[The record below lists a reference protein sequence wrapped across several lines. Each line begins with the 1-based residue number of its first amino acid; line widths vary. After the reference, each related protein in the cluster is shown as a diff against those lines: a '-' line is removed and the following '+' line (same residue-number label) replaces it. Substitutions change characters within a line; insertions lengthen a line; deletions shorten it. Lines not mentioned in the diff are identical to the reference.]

1 MFISHKYRVVFIH
14 IQRTGGTS
22 ISRVFREFD
31 DKLQYQLALDP
42 ALKQPKHP
50 LARNVRAAMGPGLF
64 DDYVK
69 FAVVRNPFDRMVS
82 WYAIMAKDTVE
93 NFAPHLTRDDGGFG
107 GEVLRAVQRQAR
119 SFDGFIAL
127 PKEDAEG
134 LFERFHTPQFDY
146 LSDDRGRLIID
157 HVLRF
162 ENLSEDFNALAREI
176 GFEGRLP
183 HHNRSIRQESYRDYY
198 DPSTREEV
206 ARRFKRDIDHFGYRF

>member
-50 LARNVRAAMGPGLF
+50 LARNLRAAMGRGLF

-93 NFAPHLTRDDGGFG
+93 SLSPGMARDEVNFGKK
-107 GEVLRAVQRQAR
+107 VLRAVQRRAQ
-119 SFDGFIAL
+119 SFDEFIAL
-127 PKEDAEG
+127 PQEGADG

-146 LSDDRGRLIID
+146 LSDDQGRLIID

-176 GFEGRLP
+176 GFEGCLP
-183 HHNRSIRQESYRDYY
+183 HRNRSIRKESYRDYY
-198 DPSTREEV
+198 NPSTREEV
-206 ARRFKRDIDHFGYRF
+206 ARRFKVDLDRFGYRF